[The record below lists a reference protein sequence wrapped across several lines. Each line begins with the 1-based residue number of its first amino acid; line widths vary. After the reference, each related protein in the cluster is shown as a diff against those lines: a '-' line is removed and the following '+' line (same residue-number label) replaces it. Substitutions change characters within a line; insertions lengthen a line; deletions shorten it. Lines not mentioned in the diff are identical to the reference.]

1 MQNPKNPG
9 VALSYTG
16 SNPNDGTWN
25 DQQPEVVRCPIC
37 GDTYVHLSAP
47 QRISGEDAYKS
58 WAGRGDLVVIP
69 MWCEA
74 GHAWDLCFGE
84 HKGNTVAFIRNARED
99 LSDTGE
105 QQ

>member
-37 GDTYVHLSAP
+37 GDTYVHLSAR
-47 QRISGEDAYKS
+47 QRIFISA
-58 WAGRGDLVVIP
+58 WRTAPIP
-69 MWCEA
+69 A
-74 GHAWDLCFGE
+74 PGA
-84 HKGNTVAFIRNARED
+84 
-99 LSDTGE
+99 
-105 QQ
+105 